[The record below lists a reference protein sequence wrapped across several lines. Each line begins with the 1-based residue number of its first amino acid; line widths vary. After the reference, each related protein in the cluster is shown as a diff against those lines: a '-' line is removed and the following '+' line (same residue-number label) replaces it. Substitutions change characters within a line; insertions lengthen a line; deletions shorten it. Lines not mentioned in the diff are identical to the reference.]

1 MHSCIHLTLVSYD
14 HKSSKRLD
22 FVSIWSFDEFSSLCL
37 KFLTIKPISHL
48 TLVCYHQNPIRRTLG
63 LTETNLGDG
72 FYTFLIDEDPR
83 SYKEAIT
90 SPNAPFWKEAINSEI
105 ESIMYNHTWELV
117 DLPPSVKTID
127 CKWIFKGKLKQDG
140 FIEEYKAHLVAKG
153 FKQRM

>member
-1 MHSCIHLTLVSYD
+1 MSISLKASFFWNLVVNNPKEHLEL
-14 HKSSKRLD
+14 
-22 FVSIWSFDEFSSLCL
+22 SL
-37 KFLTIKPISHL
+37 ISL
-48 TLVCYHQNPIRRTLG
+48 LNLNLERVKQIRK
-63 LTETNLGDG
+63 ETNLRDG

-140 FIEEYKAHLVAKG
+140 FIEEYKAHLVAKA

>member
-1 MHSCIHLTLVSYD
+1 MNNPKEHLEL
-14 HKSSKRLD
+14 
-22 FVSIWSFDEFSSLCL
+22 SL
-37 KFLTIKPISHL
+37 ISL
-48 TLVCYHQNPIRRTLG
+48 LNLNLERVKQIRK
-63 LTETNLGDG
+63 ETNLRDG

-127 CKWIFKGKLKQDG
+127 CK
-140 FIEEYKAHLVAKG
+140 
-153 FKQRM
+153 